1 MSQCVWYVSVGKT
14 RFIDLSSLYTGQ
26 TGSYHSWM
34 YVILCL
40 SFFSWSSAKQ
50 TLMQP
55 MNMGTHHC
63 TMPASGAKTSWLRL
77 ALPLVV
83 SHRRHLCPCFIFYFI
98 MKPLSAVFR
107 IWWLM
112 GLLWAFVTNMGRLP
126 WIKANLTCVNSSEVS
141 HCALQLNA
149 FQCLCSSD
157 DFYYSSAAQK
167 WLRKWDR
174 TWLKFP
180 SRTHSGKA
188 PPELDPVSHTV
199 TFYYFIS
206 VWAVKLFTWIFV
218 HHISFCLGNGTLN
231 KHAGVDYKQ
240 LSLLSKINENQSG
253 EVLYV
258 LVLFVFYSASYS
270 WHPGSLYLFFVYWF
284 LFGSFGK
291 GAGKEMRLLLR
302 C

>member
-26 TGSYHSWM
+26 TGSDHSWM

-141 HCALQLNA
+141 HCALQLNK
-149 FQCLCSSD
+149 C
-157 DFYYSSAAQK
+157 
-167 WLRKWDR
+167 
-174 TWLKFP
+174 
-180 SRTHSGKA
+180 
-188 PPELDPVSHTV
+188 
-199 TFYYFIS
+199 IS
-206 VWAVKLFTWIFV
+206 VSLFLWWFLLLLCRPEMAEKMGQNLTKIPFKDSFWKGTTRTRPRESHSYFLLLYFRLSSEIV
-218 HHISFCLGNGTLN
+218 HMNICPS
-231 KHAGVDYKQ
+231 
-240 LSLLSKINENQSG
+240 
-253 EVLYV
+253 
-258 LVLFVFYSASYS
+258 
-270 WHPGSLYLFFVYWF
+270 YLF
-284 LFGSFGK
+284 LFRQWHFEQTCWRGLQTTLSS
-291 GAGKEMRLLLR
+291 EQN
-302 C
+302 